1 MNNGE
6 TTMKLTNRLTL
17 TAGLLLI
24 SGAAFGHAGHEA
36 LGDGVHIEY
45 FLAAGAA
52 VAAGI
57 YSLMRHKRD
66 GQD

>member
-1 MNNGE
+1 MQ
-6 TTMKLTNRLTL
+6 LTNRLTM

-52 VAAGI
+52 VAGGLYA
-57 YSLMRHKRD
+57 LKRHKRD
-66 GQD
+66 GRD

>member
-1 MNNGE
+1 
-6 TTMKLTNRLTL
+6 MKLTL
-17 TAGLLLI
+17 TASLLLI
-24 SGAAFGHAGHEA
+24 SGAAFSHSGHEA

-52 VAAGI
+52 VAVGI
-57 YSLMRHKRD
+57 VALMRHKRD

>member
-1 MNNGE
+1 MSYGE

-52 VAAGI
+52 VAAGV
-57 YSLMRHKRD
+57 YALVKRERD